1 MKLTDFTEISKP
13 TQFMLNAMNTLSRM
27 QNRKLFDDHFPLD
40 EYEIEN
46 LPPYLFRRAYE
57 FDREWIRDHQMITM
71 WKEDNT
77 SKRHILYLHGGG
89 YVSQGST
96 LHWYFIDKLLREL
109 GGRVTFIDYPTA
121 PDYCYQDTH
130 EVMFI
135 AFQILKRN
143 YLEDEFVLMGDSAG
157 GGLALSFAQVLR
169 DKQEKRRPKKMV
181 LYSPWVDLTMTH
193 PRLEEA
199 EEKDALLSKAILEEV
214 AHAYSRGE
222 DRTNPLISP
231 VFGDLK
237 NLGEIQVYFG
247 THEILEPECLEL
259 LQIAEEQDLPVEG
272 FRYAQMPH
280 VWAIMPFEESNFA
293 FQLMKAFLIRP
304 D

>member
-1 MKLTDFTEISKP
+1 
-13 TQFMLNAMNTLSRM
+13 
-27 QNRKLFDDHFPLD
+27 
-40 EYEIEN
+40 
-46 LPPYLFRRAYE
+46 
-57 FDREWIRDHQMITM
+57 
-71 WKEDNT
+71 
-77 SKRHILYLHGGG
+77 
-89 YVSQGST
+89 
-96 LHWYFIDKLLREL
+96 
-109 GGRVTFIDYPTA
+109 
-121 PDYCYQDTH
+121 
-130 EVMFI
+130 
-135 AFQILKRN
+135 
-143 YLEDEFVLMGDSAG
+143 
-157 GGLALSFAQVLR
+157 
-169 DKQEKRRPKKMV
+169 
-181 LYSPWVDLTMTH
+181 MTH

-199 EEKDALLSKAILEEV
+199 EAKDALLSKAILEEV

-259 LQIAEEQDLPVEG
+259 LQIAEEQNLPIEG

-280 VWAIMPFEESNFA
+280 AWAIMPFEESNFA